1 MQSYQTIKL
10 AQFLKWKKLVSSGGE
25 AKIKIQGKE
34 VLLNG
39 SIETQRGK
47 KLVTGD
53 IVTFN
58 GIEHKV
64 LLQ

>member
-10 AQFLKWKKLVSSGGE
+10 AQFLKWKKLVNSGGE

-39 SIETQRGK
+39 NVEIQRGK

-58 GIEHKV
+58 EVEYKV
-64 LLQ
+64 LL